1 MTCSFCGTRN
11 SDGEHRCRRCG
22 RRPGDTLT
30 GGGFT
35 LHATQGALATKVQP
49 IAQVE
54 LAEPAEPPRPP
65 NFTRAVQGS
74 LFDKATTN
82 VIPIAQYAPPR
93 PKPKPAAAKS
103 PAKPA
108 ARRASRVVEG
118 QGSLDFLPPAAAKPR
133 TLGTTV
139 EAMIYCDAPVAATL
153 HRAVAAALDL
163 SLVLIAYGLFFA
175 VYALFGGGFELN
187 RLNLTMLGGMLLL
200 IGFTYGLF
208 WTVARTETP
217 GMHWTHLKL
226 TTFDGFPPDGKQR
239 VLRFAGS
246 CLSVCTVVGLLWS
259 LADEENLTWQ
269 DHMSRTFP
277 TPRELESQ
285 VFRRR

>member
-1 MTCSFCGTRN
+1 M
-11 SDGEHRCRRCG
+11 
-22 RRPGDTLT
+22 
-30 GGGFT
+30 
-35 LHATQGALATKVQP
+35 QP
-49 IAQVE
+49 AARAQVVE
-54 LAEPAEPPRPP
+54 AETQRREPNLA
-65 NFTRAVQGS
+65 RAVQGS
-74 LFDKATTN
+74 LFPDRNAAK
-82 VIPIAQYAPPR
+82 VIAIEDYAPPR
-93 PKPKPAAAKS
+93 LKVPVTAKTGAAK
-103 PAKPA
+103 PGV
-108 ARRASRVVEG
+108 RRGSRTVEG
-118 QGSLDFLPPAAAKPR
+118 QGTLDFLPPAPPKPR

-153 HRAVAAALDL
+153 HRAVASILDC
-163 SLVLIAYGLFFA
+163 SMVLIGYGLFLAAFA
-175 VYALFGGGFELN
+175 LLGGDFELN
-187 RLNLTMLGGMLLL
+187 RVNVMVFAAMLPL

-208 WTVARTETP
+208 WTIGRTETP
-217 GMHWTHLKL
+217 GMRWTHLKL

-239 VLRFAGS
+239 ALRFAGS